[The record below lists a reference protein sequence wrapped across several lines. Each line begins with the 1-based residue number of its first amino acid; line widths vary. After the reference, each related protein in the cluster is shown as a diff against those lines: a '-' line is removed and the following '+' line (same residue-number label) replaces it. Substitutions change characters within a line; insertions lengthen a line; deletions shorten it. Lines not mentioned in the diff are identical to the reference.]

1 MAQDHWTIDGFSFEN
16 QEDARL
22 AKAELGRI
30 GQLEDKI
37 DHHNPHLVRAVYEKA
52 ITNKL
57 FSTPIGLLYLKKL
70 QEEIKSN
77 PLTQKDI
84 CDIPV
89 TNIYSREKVDKEVKQ
104 KIENTV
110 SKKELLTKR
119 ASLFLNLVLLILVG
133 LLFFVAKTGKNA
145 NIINYE
151 HNLQNKYAAWNEE
164 LLQREEVI
172 RQKELELKILSE
184 E

>member
-37 DHHNPHLVRAVYEKA
+37 DHHNPHQVRAVYEKA
-52 ITNKL
+52 IENKL
-57 FSTPIGLLYLKKL
+57 FTTPIGLLYLKKL
-70 QEEIKSN
+70 QEEIKNN

-104 KIENTV
+104 KMAKTV
-110 SKKELLTKR
+110 QKKELITKKT
-119 ASLFLNLVLLILVG
+119 SLFLNLVLILLVG
-133 LLFFVAKTGKNA
+133 IMFYIATTSKNP

-151 HNLQNKYAAWNEE
+151 YNLQNKYAEWNEE
-164 LLQREEVI
+164 LKNREEII
-172 RQKELELKILSE
+172 RQKELELKIFFE

>member
-70 QEEIKSN
+70 QELHRDGI
-77 PLTQKDI
+77 
-84 CDIPV
+84 
-89 TNIYSREKVDKEVKQ
+89 
-104 KIENTV
+104 
-110 SKKELLTKR
+110 
-119 ASLFLNLVLLILVG
+119 
-133 LLFFVAKTGKNA
+133 GKA
-145 NIINYE
+145 
-151 HNLQNKYAAWNEE
+151 
-164 LLQREEVI
+164 
-172 RQKELELKILSE
+172 
-184 E
+184 